1 MAKPVVRLRAVELA
15 LAFGVLVLLGRAAQV
30 QLVQGGKYAATAER
44 QRTAER
50 VLKAPRGAIYDRNGI
65 ALAWSREVFHVQVD
79 RDGLDRFDADTEVI
93 ARQLGVSRTELR
105 RQLRQR
111 RWVYYHGTFSLIVV
125 HPLRAMRGVDLQS
138 EVVRFYP
145 DPDLARP
152 VLGHPAA
159 DGRPAGGI
167 ERVLDELLEGHPGRA
182 VVLQDPLGREYV
194 SPARLDAFPVPGHDV
209 YLTLDVDLQEIC
221 QEALKTAIDRF
232 DALGGDV
239 VALRP
244 STGEVLALASHQR
257 SGAAINAVTGA
268 FEPGSTAKV
277 FAAAALLMNGL
288 ASPDDSVW
296 TEQGRY
302 ELGRRVIED
311 DHPAGWLTLRQVIE
325 RSSNIGIVKASAAL
339 SPETQYQTL
348 RDFGLGSPTG
358 VEFPTEASG
367 ILRRPDDWSG
377 TTAASLAMGYEV
389 AVSALQLAAAYAA
402 IANDGVLLRPALV
415 AEVRD
420 ADGGVVYRH
429 APEPVRRAV
438 SPEVAAQLR
447 QMLRGVVYEGGTG
460 STAAL
465 TTYEVAGKT
474 GTARRAGPGGYIAG
488 SHIATFASIFPADDP
503 QLVMVVKLD
512 DPKGTYARLTA
523 APVTRAVLEQ
533 VLAAENGALDRARLV
548 RARPTAIGDAAVG
561 AGSVAYVFPW
571 PPDPVGAAS
580 LRRVVPDVRG
590 LSLRAA
596 AGRLHEAGLRVRVE
610 GWGAVDHTA
619 PAPGTAVQAG
629 TAVTVFG
636 DERRPGP

>member
-1 MAKPVVRLRAVELA
+1 MAKPVVRIRAVELA
-15 LAFGVLVLLGRAAQV
+15 LALGLAVLICRAAQV
-30 QLVQGGKYAATAER
+30 QLVQGARHAATAAR

-50 VLKAPRGAIYDRNGI
+50 VLKAPRGTIYDRGGV

-79 RDGLDRFDADTEVI
+79 RDGLARFDGDAEII
-93 ARQLGVSRTELR
+93 AKQLGVSAADLR
-105 RQLRQR
+105 RQLRRR
-111 RWVYYHGTFSLIVV
+111 RWVYYHGTYSPLVV

-152 VLGHPAA
+152 VLGHPEA

-167 ERVLDELLEGHPGRA
+167 ERVLDDILAGRPGSA

-194 SPARLDAFPVPGHDV
+194 SPARLDAFPLSGHDV

-221 QEALKTAIDRF
+221 QEALKSAIERF

-244 STGEVLALASHQR
+244 STGEILAMASYRR
-257 SGAAINAVTGA
+257 SAASIDAVTGA

-277 FAAAALLMNGL
+277 FAAAALLTHGL
-288 ASPDDSVW
+288 AAPDDSVW
-296 TEQGRY
+296 TENGRY

-311 DHPAGWLTLRQVIE
+311 DHPAGWLTLRQAIE
-325 RSSNIGIVKASAAL
+325 RSSNIGIVKAAAAL
-339 SPETQYQTL
+339 PPESQYRTL

-358 VEFPTEASG
+358 IEFPTEASG
-367 ILRRPDDWSG
+367 ILRRPEEWSG

-402 IANDGVLLRPALV
+402 IANDGVLLRPTLV

-420 ADGGVVYRH
+420 AGGRVVYRH

-438 SPEVAAQLR
+438 TPDVAAQLR

-474 GTARRAGPGGYIAG
+474 GTARRAGPGGYVAG
-488 SHIATFASIFPADDP
+488 SHIANFASIFPADDP

-548 RARPTAIGDAAVG
+548 RARPAASGDPAVG

-571 PPDPVGAAS
+571 PPAAAS
-580 LRRVVPDVRG
+580 TAPLRRVMPDVRG
-590 LSLRAA
+590 LPLRAA

-610 GWGAVDHTA
+610 GWGAVDRTA

-629 TAVTVFG
+629 TAVTIYG
-636 DERRPGP
+636 DKRRPGP

>member
-1 MAKPVVRLRAVELA
+1 MAKPVVRIRAVELA
-15 LAFGVLVLLGRAAQV
+15 LALGVLVLFGRAAQV
-30 QLVQGGKYAATAER
+30 QLIQGATHAATAAR

-79 RDGLDRFDADTEVI
+79 RDGLARFDADTEII
-93 ARQLGVSRTELR
+93 AKQLGVSRADLR

-111 RWVYYHGTFSLIVV
+111 RWVYYHGTYSPIVV

-159 DGRPAGGI
+159 AGRPAGGV
-167 ERVLDELLEGHPGRA
+167 ERVLDELLEGAPGRA

-221 QEALKTAIDRF
+221 QEALKAAIDRF
-232 DALGGDV
+232 DALGGDL

-244 STGEVLALASHQR
+244 STGEVLAIASYHR
-257 SGAAINAVTGA
+257 TGSAINAVTGA

-277 FAAAALLMNGL
+277 FAAAALLMHGL
-288 ASPDDSVW
+288 ADPEDSVW

-325 RSSNIGIVKASAAL
+325 RSSNIGIVKTAAAL
-339 SPETQYQTL
+339 PPEIQYQTL

-358 VEFPTEASG
+358 IEFPTEASG
-367 ILRRPDDWSG
+367 ILRRPAEWSG

-389 AVSALQLAAAYAA
+389 AVSPLQLAAAYAA

-420 ADGGVVYRH
+420 AGGKVVYRH

-438 SPEVAAQLR
+438 SPDVAAQLR

-488 SHIATFASIFPADDP
+488 SHIANFASIFPADDP

-523 APVTRAVLEQ
+523 APVTRSVLEQ
-533 VLAAENGALDRARLV
+533 VLAGENGALDRARLV
-548 RARPTAIGDAAVG
+548 RARPASSGDPAIG

-571 PPDPVGAAS
+571 PPDSAATVP
-580 LRRVVPDVRG
+580 LQRIMPDVRG
-590 LSLRAA
+590 LPLRNAA
-596 AGRLHEAGLRVRVE
+596 ERLHEAGLRVRVE
-610 GWGAVDHTA
+610 GWGVVDRTE